1 MARDEN
7 KNFERIAFHVSPE
20 TYEILKRM
28 AKAEDRTLKKTVE
41 RLVRLTVKKE
51 NGEN

>member
-7 KNFERIAFHVSPE
+7 KNFERIAFHVDPE
-20 TYEILKRM
+20 TYGILKRM